1 MNEITTVPYDL
12 VVMYCSEFSQMGVM
26 FGVFAGFTLASIGH
40 SIVNIIS
47 DLIVKHKNKK
57 ADESLPTNK

>member
-12 VVMYCSEFSQMGVM
+12 VVMYCSEFSQMGAM
-26 FGVFAGFTLASIGH
+26 FGVFAGLTLASIGH

-47 DLIVKHKNKK
+47 YLIEKHKNRK
-57 ADESLPTNK
+57 ADKKVDENE